1 MKKEKTDKA
10 EELQFKSG
18 DTLFRE
24 RDPSGCLYIIKEGQ
38 VQVYVINGEQRIP
51 LAIVNSGQ
59 FLGELSCVLGG
70 GRTAT
75 AVALT
80 NVKAVKIKKEFLED
94 TLKEMPVWMNGLINC
109 LAERIQDMNEILK
122 RNRIVDDQLKTK
134 MAAAESRVDKNKFG
148 AA

>member
-1 MKKEKTDKA
+1 MTKEKTETENFKA
-10 EELQFKSG
+10 G

-24 RDPSGCLYIIKEGQ
+24 GDASGCLYIIKEGQ
-38 VQVYVINGEQRIP
+38 VQVYITTAEQKIP

-70 GRTAT
+70 YRTAT

-80 NVKAVKIKKEFLED
+80 SVKAVRIKKDFMD
-94 TLKEMPVWMNGLINC
+94 DALKETPGWMSGLIKC
-109 LAERIQDMNEILK
+109 LAERIHDMNDILR
-122 RNRIVDDQLKTK
+122 RNRIVDEQLKTK

-148 AA
+148 QAG

>member
-1 MKKEKTDKA
+1 MAKDKA
-10 EELQFKSG
+10 EVIEFKAG
-18 DTLFRE
+18 EALFRE
-24 RDPSGCLYIIKEGQ
+24 RDPSGCMFIIKEGQ
-38 VQVYVINGEQRIP
+38 VQVYITNVDQRIP

-80 NVKAVKIKKEFLED
+80 NVKAIKIKKEFMEE
-94 TLKEMPVWMNGLINC
+94 TLSGSPAWMSGLIKC
-109 LAERIQDMNEILK
+109 LAERIHDTNDILR
-122 RNRIVDDQLKTK
+122 RNRIVDEQLKTK

-148 AA
+148 QVG

>member
-1 MKKEKTDKA
+1 MKKEKA
-10 EELQFKSG
+10 EEVVFKSG
-18 DTLFRE
+18 ETLFRE
-24 RDPSGCLYIIKEGQ
+24 RDPSGCMFIIKEGQ

-80 NVKAVKIKKEFLED
+80 NVKAVRVKKEFMEE
-94 TLKEMPVWMNGLINC
+94 TLKEAPVWMYGLIKC
-109 LAERIQDMNEILK
+109 LAERIHDMNEILR
-122 RNRIVDDQLKTK
+122 RNRIVDEQLKTK